1 MSLYGYSRVN
11 NKKYVKKLK
20 NIRVKKIFIEKSIDS
35 ENELKKLLSLVQPKD
50 EILVPKINLFTKNI
64 VDLSSIVSTLNVS
77 GISVTFIDD
86 NLTFKCTPNNK

>member
-1 MSLYGYSRVN
+1 MSLYGYSRIN
-11 NKKYVKKLK
+11 NKKYIKKLK
-20 NIRVKKIFIEKSIDS
+20 KIGVKKIFIEKSIDS

-86 NLTFKCTPNNK
+86 NLTFKGTPNNK

>member
-20 NIRVKKIFIEKSIDS
+20 NIGVKKIFIEKSIDS

>member
-20 NIRVKKIFIEKSIDS
+20 NIGVKKIFIETSIDS

-50 EILVPKINLFTKNI
+50 KILVPKINLFTKNI

>member
-11 NKKYVKKLK
+11 NKKLK
-20 NIRVKKIFIEKSIDS
+20 NIGVKKIFIETSIDS